1 MGNKQG
7 KLEDRERKGSKKK
20 KTKRSAS
27 TIEIGEARKT
37 DQDAGSAAAP
47 FTRGFRAGN
56 NRPGI
61 QKYQSYAGPSTSGT
75 STPQTEQQQPFD
87 VKIYRHSAAPT
98 GGRYR
103 SLPRNMGAGA
113 MNRSRS
119 VTSSIYQSS
128 GTLNREPVG
137 NGDRVAY
144 KRYSHI
150 PASSHHPNLNDTRE
164 SIRSS
169 VTGLNTTFS
178 GLNTSYRELANY
190 RVVTDDFPDTPTIR
204 RRLEQFETQ
213 FAKCFTALYSR
224 LSETVQLAAVSIA
237 VCLGPNGRHQVSLY
251 QYLTSDEVPQD
262 LNETSSSSSSSRERY
277 VLTIPESL
285 FHGVKHVR
293 NQRIPD
299 RRQWIALAKELVTC
313 LAVEVADE
321 LSRIFEYQ
329 IVLLGD
335 GLPIDL
341 LARHAVECAL
351 DYLKSGNRFLDRNT
365 LIAGVLGG
373 GGRAADAAAMR
384 VISVVIGEREFKWN
398 LSHLFKKCGLRKE
411 SLLFCPKVSP
421 RESGSFVPWS
431 YFTSP
436 DSNSQTYGYR
446 AMVLDRDPVHG
457 YYVVAR
463 EDEVRFTQAAGWNP
477 EDVHRRYNPFRR
489 LIGKEVMDEYCSV
502 TKDADNVTLADYV
515 AKIQG
520 YEYARDTIQPIYRPL
535 GMVSNLARGSR
546 IGSSV
551 SSLLSTGSINSRAL
565 SRRDEEVATRLH
577 SQFPNVKQ
585 IQVTSTV
592 LLRNPSSSTPTSSG
606 PPPPLPPPTFYPR
619 TGPHGWR
626 GYRSESCSVAS
637 EDIGGYERDVTAGFG
652 APRTR
657 NSATFAAR
665 QEAPPAAQRR
675 LYQSQRPHSS
685 RSVSSYNSGSGYSNH
700 YGRSLSPVTATGYR
714 PSSVS
719 SGGPG
724 YNHTTVAPRGGSTIS
739 GPSSNRPDAGFVN
752 QASTSFNRGPTHA
765 GQPVSQRPPHAV
777 RGVSSPRAATSNNP
791 DFLNFDAFLG
801 MIKPDEGGKVVPPG
815 SSSNGHYGGRRDGQ
829 MSPFATTGVQ
839 NRTQSNQ
846 ANGNVVYSVSMKDRS
861 EFGKDADY
869 NCRRTALSH
878 V

>member
-1 MGNKQG
+1 M
-7 KLEDRERKGSKKK
+7 
-20 KTKRSAS
+20 TAFWFVP
-27 TIEIGEARKT
+27 I
-37 DQDAGSAAAP
+37 
-47 FTRGFRAGN
+47 
-56 NRPGI
+56 
-61 QKYQSYAGPSTSGT
+61 
-75 STPQTEQQQPFD
+75 
-87 VKIYRHSAAPT
+87 
-98 GGRYR
+98 
-103 SLPRNMGAGA
+103 
-113 MNRSRS
+113 
-119 VTSSIYQSS
+119 
-128 GTLNREPVG
+128 
-137 NGDRVAY
+137 
-144 KRYSHI
+144 
-150 PASSHHPNLNDTRE
+150 
-164 SIRSS
+164 
-169 VTGLNTTFS
+169 
-178 GLNTSYRELANY
+178 
-190 RVVTDDFPDTPTIR
+190 VVTDDFPDTATIR

-213 FAKCFTALYSR
+213 FAKCFTALYAR

-262 LNETSSSSSSSRERY
+262 LNETSSSSGRERY

-293 NQRIPD
+293 TQRIPD

-329 IVLLGD
+329 IVMLGD

-351 DYLKSGNRFLDRNT
+351 DYLKSGNRFLERNT

-373 GGRAADAAAMR
+373 GARAADGAAMR

-411 SLLFCPKVSP
+411 SLLFCPKAP
-421 RESGSFVPWS
+421 RDSSNFVPWS

-446 AMVLDRDPVHG
+446 GMVLDRDLVHG

-463 EDEVRFTQAAGWNP
+463 EDEVRFAQAAGWNP

-515 AKIQG
+515 SKIQG

-546 IGSSV
+546 MGSSV

-565 SRRDEEVATRLH
+565 SRRDEEVASRLH

-606 PPPPLPPPTFYPR
+606 PPPPLHPPTFYPR

-637 EDIGGYERDVTAGFG
+637 EDIGGYERDVPTAFG
-652 APRTR
+652 VPRTR
-657 NSATFAAR
+657 NSATFGR
-665 QEAPPAAQRR
+665 QEAPPVAQRR

-685 RSVSSYNSGSGYSNH
+685 RSVSSYNPGSGYSSH
-700 YGRSLSPVTATGYR
+700 HGRSLSPVTATSYR

-719 SGGPG
+719 GGPQ
-724 YNHTTVAPRGGSTIS
+724 YNHHTTVARGSTGS

-765 GQPVSQRPPHAV
+765 GQSVSQRPPHAV
-777 RGVSSPRAATSNNP
+777 REVSSPRAVTSNNP

-801 MIKPDEGGKVVPPG
+801 MIKQDEGKVAPPG
-815 SSSNGHYGGRRDGQ
+815 SSSNGHYGGREAPH
-829 MSPFATTGVQ
+829 PFATKGVQ
-839 NRTQSNQ
+839 NPAQLNH
-846 ANGNVVYSVSMKDRS
+846 ANGNVVYSVSVKDHS
-861 EFGKDADY
+861 EFGGDGDY
-869 NCRRTALSH
+869 NSRRTALSH